1 LNFKKTQKTRKI
13 LRKDSP
19 ESDARST
26 GLSFA
31 LIVCA
36 VAVFILNQL
45 SGVEGAKPPDQV
57 LAPAMNI
64 SKIPEFEIYP
74 KEDIRPKQFLPRP
87 KISSPKAA
95 IIIDDIGYDTDIA
108 DKLIKLD
115 RSLTFSILPNAPM
128 KQKIA
133 ENAAEKGIQIM
144 LHLPME
150 PIEYPAANPGAGA
163 LFSSMS
169 PDKMLAQLE
178 HDLSVVPFVRGVNNH
193 MGSKL
198 TATSSPMY
206 HLMSALKKRQM
217 FFIDSVTTGDS
228 RCLSAAQITQIPFAQ
243 RDVFLDNVQDA
254 EAIRTQIRRLIH
266 AAKEHGE
273 AIGIGHP
280 HSLTYQVLKEE
291 LPNLKK
297 EIRLVPASELVHI
310 VG

>member
-1 LNFKKTQKTRKI
+1 MKKDKPDTRN
-13 LRKDSP
+13 
-19 ESDARST
+19 A

-31 LIVCA
+31 LVICA
-36 VAVFILNQL
+36 VTVLILNQL
-45 SGVEGAKPPDQV
+45 SGVEGAKPPDQILV
-57 LAPAMNI
+57 PALNV

-74 KEDIRPKQFLPRP
+74 KEDIRPKRITPRP
-87 KISSPKAA
+87 GITLPKAA
-95 IIIDDIGYDTDIA
+95 IIIDDIGYDAEIA
-108 DKLIKLD
+108 DKLANLD
-115 RSLTFSILPNAPM
+115 KSLTFSVLPNAPL

-133 ENAAEKGIQIM
+133 ASAAAKGIQIM

-150 PIEYPAANPGAGA
+150 PVEYPEANPGYGA

-169 PDKMLAQLE
+169 PKQMLAQLE
-178 HDLSVVPFVRGVNNH
+178 RDLDAVPYVRGVNNH
-193 MGSKL
+193 MGSRL

-206 HLMSALKKRQM
+206 HLMSALKKKQM
-217 FFIDSVTTGDS
+217 FFIDSFTTGDS
-228 RCLSAAQITQIPFAQ
+228 RCLSAARNTQISFAQ
-243 RDVFLDNVQDA
+243 RDIFLDHVQEA

-266 AAKEHGE
+266 AAKTHGE